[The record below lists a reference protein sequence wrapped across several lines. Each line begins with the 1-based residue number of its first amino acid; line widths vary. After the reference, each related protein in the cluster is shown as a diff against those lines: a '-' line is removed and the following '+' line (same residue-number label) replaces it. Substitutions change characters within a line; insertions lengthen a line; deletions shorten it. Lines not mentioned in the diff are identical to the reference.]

1 MIRGSLIISID
12 TELLWGRHDLNYSN
26 FLRRAK
32 KERSIIKKL
41 LSLFTKYHIPA
52 TWGVVGHLFLKQCS
66 PKNNINHPEINRPNY
81 PWVKGDWFKDD
92 PATSIRKD
100 PAWYGQDL
108 VKLIKDTPHQEIAC
122 HSFSH
127 VLFGH
132 PGCSR
137 DCAESEITTCLKL
150 AKGLGIKFQ
159 SFIFPRNSVGHLNL
173 LKKYGFSAFR
183 SLKPAWQNHNN
194 LLTKLVQL
202 AWLVSPLAPPVFEA
216 KKVSGLVDLPGSMY
230 YLSTRGPRKLLPI
243 KLRVLKAK
251 LGINQAIKQKKIFH
265 LWFHPTDLVDDPKL
279 LAGLEEVIV
288 FATSLRQANQL
299 SIMTMGEF
307 AKLLK

>member
-1 MIRGSLIISID
+1 MTKGGLIISID

-26 FLRRAK
+26 FLGRAK
-32 KERSIIKKL
+32 KERTIIKKIL
-41 LSLFTKYHIPA
+41 ALFSKYQIPA
-52 TWGVVGHLFLKQCS
+52 TWGIVGHLFLNHCF
-66 PKNNINHPEINRPNY
+66 PKNGIKHPEITRPNY
-81 PWVKGDWFKDD
+81 PWVRGDWFKDD
-92 PATSIRKD
+92 PATSLDKD
-100 PAWYGQDL
+100 PAWYGLDL
-108 VKLIKDTPHQEIAC
+108 VRLIRDTPHQEIAC

-132 PGCSR
+132 PGSSSQ
-137 DCAESEITTCLKL
+137 CAESEIRICLKL

-194 LLTKLVQL
+194 LLTKLAQL
-202 AWLVSPLAPPVFEA
+202 AWLLSPLPPPVFET
-216 KKVSGLVDLPGSMY
+216 KKVDDLVDLPGSMY

-243 KLRVLKAK
+243 KLRVLKAEQ
-251 LGINQAIKQKKIFH
+251 GISQAVKQKKIFH

-279 LAGLEEVIV
+279 LAGLEEVIA
-288 FATSLRQANQL
+288 FATNRRQANQL